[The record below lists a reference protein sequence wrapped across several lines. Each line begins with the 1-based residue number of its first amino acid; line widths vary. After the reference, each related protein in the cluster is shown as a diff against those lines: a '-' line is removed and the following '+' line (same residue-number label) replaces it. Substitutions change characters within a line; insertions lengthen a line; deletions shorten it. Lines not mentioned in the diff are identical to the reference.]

1 MVNTEIYAG
10 GEGRELLHHVML
22 GSVYYCVEGEAKHL
36 RLHCNKNA
44 SCITAL
50 DRISP
55 SIHSPTQKNCYA
67 RYFQHM
73 WVFLTEGCDYYNH
86 LHSVRMNPTSC
97 IVNQSNTYVSILKK
111 EIRNTGVTLGGG

>member
-1 MVNTEIYAG
+1 MANTEIYAG

-22 GSVYYCVEGEAKHL
+22 GSVYYCVEGEAERL

-55 SIHSPTQKNCYA
+55 SIQPPTQKNHYDG
-67 RYFQHM
+67 YFQQM
-73 WVFLTEGCDYYNH
+73 WLLQKVAIITIIFIQSVSQIKRLYSKSVQH
-86 LHSVRMNPTSC
+86 L
-97 IVNQSNTYVSILKK
+97 
-111 EIRNTGVTLGGG
+111 